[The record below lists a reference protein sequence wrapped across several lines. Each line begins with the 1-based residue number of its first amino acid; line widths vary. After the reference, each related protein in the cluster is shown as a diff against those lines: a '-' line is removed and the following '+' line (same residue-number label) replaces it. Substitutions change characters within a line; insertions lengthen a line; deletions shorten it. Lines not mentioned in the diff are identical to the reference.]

1 MTLFTISLVLF
12 MIMDPIGNIS
22 SYLSLMKE
30 VSPKRKYWV
39 LFREMLIVLLFM
51 VAFNFLGEYIFDLLE
66 LKTVTVQLSSGLI
79 LFFTALKFLFPAK
92 DSIRANLP
100 GGEPFIIPLAI
111 PLIAGPSLLATIM
124 LFARLEPSIPLM
136 LQAIFIAWVC
146 TIIVLLAAPFLY
158 KTLGNNGLIAC
169 ERLMAMIL
177 LMMAIQRFMEGIKD
191 FAVPP
196 PLAS

>member
-1 MTLFTISLVLF
+1 MTLFTISLMLF

-30 VSPKRKYWV
+30 VTPKRKYWV
-39 LFREMLIVLLFM
+39 FFREMLIALVFM
-51 VAFNFLGEYIFDLLE
+51 IAFNILGEYIFELLG

-79 LFFTALKFLFPAK
+79 LFLTALKFLFPAK
-92 DSIRANLP
+92 DSIRANFP
-100 GGEPFIIPLAI
+100 SGEPFVIPLAI

-124 LFARLEPSIPLM
+124 LFARLEPSILLM
-136 LQAIFIAWVC
+136 LQAILIAWLCSIV
-146 TIIVLLAAPFLY
+146 VLLAAPFLK

-169 ERLMAMIL
+169 ERLMAMVL

-191 FAVPP
+191 FAVTH
-196 PLAS
+196 PLPS